1 MMMRLRAWGAV
12 LAVVALMHAAPA
24 ALAADSL
31 LLVNAEPA
39 IDPWWLRARWQPRSQ
54 VVRGVPIKRL
64 HPQWC
69 AAEAFSRDLLAL
81 ALPGPNTAAGAQGQT
96 FFLEGS
102 FDGSGR
108 PQLAF
113 VGAYRQCGGEQGLFL
128 AIVEQ
133 HRDRPRMRFLVEVPD
148 PGSALATLG
157 LEPDG
162 SLAVWW
168 CVDCA
173 NGARIEFNRESR
185 GFFVAGPASP
195 RR

>member
-1 MMMRLRAWGAV
+1 MIRRLRAWGAV
-12 LAVVALMHAAPA
+12 LAAVTFLYAPPVAAT
-24 ALAADSL
+24 DSL
-31 LLVNAEPA
+31 LTVSPEPA
-39 IDPWWLRARWQPRSQ
+39 IDPWWLRARWKPQSQ

-69 AAEAFSRDLLAL
+69 AAEAFSRELLAQ
-81 ALPGPNTAAGAQGQT
+81 ALPVPSAASGAQGQT

-128 AIVEQ
+128 AIVEP

>member
-1 MMMRLRAWGAV
+1 MTRWLRFIAPLLLAAV
-12 LAVVALMHAAPA
+12 SLQAPTARAATDDLLVVA
-24 ALAADSL
+24 
-31 LLVNAEPA
+31 AEPA

-54 VVRGVPIKRL
+54 TVRGVPIRRL

-69 AAEAFSRDLLAL
+69 AAEAFSRELLAQ
-81 ALPGPNTAAGAQGQT
+81 ALPGPAASGVAASQT
-96 FFLEGS
+96 FSLEGS

-128 AIVEQ
+128 AIVEP

-162 SLAVWW
+162 TLAVWW

-173 NGARIEFNRESR
+173 NGARIEYNRDSR
-185 GFFVAGPASP
+185 GYFVAGPATA

>member
-1 MMMRLRAWGAV
+1 MTAVLRAFG
-12 LAVVALMHAAPA
+12 A
-24 ALAADSL
+24 ALAVAALVHATPAAAADR
-31 LLVNAEPA
+31 LLVVAAEPA

-69 AAEAFSRDLLAL
+69 AAEAFSRELLAQ
-81 ALPGPNTAAGAQGQT
+81 ALPGPSGAAGAPEPN
-96 FFLEGS
+96 FFVEGS

-128 AIVEQ
+128 AIVEP
-133 HRDRPRMRFLVEVPD
+133 HRDPPRMRFLVEVPD

-162 SLAVWW
+162 TLAVWW
-168 CVDCA
+168 CIDCA
-173 NGARIEFNRESR
+173 NGARIEFNRDTR
-185 GFFVAGPASP
+185 GYFVAGPASP

>member
-1 MMMRLRAWGAV
+1 MTRWLRFVAPWLLATVCLQAPAV
-12 LAVVALMHAAPA
+12 HAATEDLLVVAT
-24 ALAADSL
+24 
-31 LLVNAEPA
+31 EPA
-39 IDPWWLRARWQPRSQ
+39 IDPWWLRARWRPRSQ
-54 VVRGVPIKRL
+54 TVRGVPIRRL

-69 AAEAFSRDLLAL
+69 AAEAFSRELLAQ
-81 ALPGPNTAAGAQGQT
+81 ALPGPAAAGVASSQT
-96 FFLEGS
+96 YFLEGS

-113 VGAYRQCGGEQGLFL
+113 VGAYRQCSGEQGLFL
-128 AIVEQ
+128 AIVEP

-162 SLAVWW
+162 TLAVWW

-173 NGARIEFNRESR
+173 NGARIEYNRDSR
-185 GFFVAGPASP
+185 GYFVAGPATL